1 MKQIRR
7 SKRNN
12 KLSLQSNRLLTSVAI
27 KDIRYITPLW
37 NYTTNGTYSLQA
49 GANDIRN
56 ITISGMITSELAN
69 LANVYKYY
77 KILHI
82 HVRVS
87 RIFPESYNQTLGN
100 MYLNLDLSNTGSNPN
115 NAQLLETIS
124 CLRVCPFKLT
134 PTSKTWVAGSFANLT
149 NNPVFNI
156 WFPTSSTPNYGSL
169 VIGQDVAN
177 TSGTNDKLFVLEV
190 TVRVQLSD
198 SN

>member
-1 MKQIRR
+1 MSQ
-7 SKRNN
+7 
-12 KLSLQSNRLLTSVAI
+12 RLLNSVAV
-27 KDIRYITPLW
+27 KDIRFITPLW
-37 NYTTNGTYSLQA
+37 NYTTSGTYSLQS
-49 GANDIRN
+49 GANDVRSLTLSGI
-56 ITISGMITSELAN
+56 ISTELSN

-82 HVRVS
+82 HVRIS
-87 RIFPESYNQTLGN
+87 RIFPESYTNTLGN
-100 MYLNLDLSNTGSNPN
+100 MYLNLDLSNTGTNPSNS
-115 NAQLLETIS
+115 QLLETIS

-156 WFPTSSTPNYGSL
+156 WFPTTSTPNYGSL
-169 VIGQDVAN
+169 VLGQDVVN
-177 TSGTNDKLFVLEV
+177 SSLTNDKLFVLEV